1 MDTKKLIP
9 YSVYIPDDLYQKL
22 KLLAKERK
30 ASMLIRDAISM
41 ALDGNDAYTS
51 GYNKAIK
58 DAAKVVY
65 DNSEAQMI
73 AIKGKDLGSI
83 LTEQIESLEIKWTI
97 KIKSI
102 YATY

>member
-9 YSVYIPDDLYQKL
+9 YSVYIPDSLYKKL
-22 KLLAKERK
+22 KLLAKDRK

-51 GYNKAIK
+51 GYNKAIR

-65 DNSEAQMI
+65 DCEEAQMI
-73 AIKGKDLGSI
+73 AIKGKDLGALLAEKI
-83 LTEQIESLEIKWTI
+83 DLLEIK
-97 KIKSI
+97 K
-102 YATY
+102 